1 MSVGITNLKKLVDIG
16 LAVGN
21 FTANLVEGEKVS
33 WAKVLA
39 NVPSLV
45 FEVIGSASVFKEVKQ
60 IKVEFE
66 DLDDAEK
73 LELVEYVKVK
83 LDVDNAK
90 AKSIT
95 IIALELVFKAL
106 EIVDVVKA

>member
-1 MSVGITNLKKLVDIG
+1 MSVGIVNLKKIVDIG
-16 LAVGN
+16 LSLGN
-21 FTANLVEGEKVS
+21 FTANLVEGDKVS
-33 WAKVLA
+33 WAKVLV

-45 FEVIGSASVFKEVKQ
+45 FEVIGSASVLKELPQ
-60 IKVEFE
+60 LKVEFE
-66 DLDDAEK
+66 DLDEAEK
-73 LELVEYVKVK
+73 LELVNYVQAK
-83 LDVDNAK
+83 LDIDNAK